1 MYTLI
6 INGKKKDVFDEREMI
21 GTLFSIPLR
30 HCFYSSM
37 EYLKKNITYSIELSC
52 IFLESLK
59 KDRMKEGKKGSE
71 LGQITRMITRL
82 NQYKAFILE
91 LNNKDMLINS
101 LYNIVLNYE
110 GLGLLNGFGMSNR
123 HGDRLFGNP
132 ETKSLSEKIR

>member
-1 MYTLI
+1 MYSLI
-6 INGKKKDVFDEREMI
+6 INRKRKDILDEREMI

-37 EYLKKNITYSIELSC
+37 EYLKKNVTYSVELSC
-52 IFLESLK
+52 IFLESVK
-59 KDRMKEGKKGSE
+59 KEKVKEGRKGSE
-71 LGQITRMITRL
+71 LGQITRMITKL
-82 NQYKAFILE
+82 THYKKFISE
-91 LNNKDMLINS
+91 LNNKDTLINS
-101 LYNIVLNYE
+101 LYNMVLNYE